1 MVEVLEGVVVDI
13 VESEDTVE
21 DHQVAEVD
29 IVVDH
34 HLQVLE
40 VVATKEAHRLD
51 HLEVE
56 DMVEDQVRVEKVDTK
71 EVVVVAQ
78 NEGIVVVHHLQVLEV
93 VATKEAHRL
102 DHLEVEDTVE
112 DQVRVEKVD
121 TKEVEG
127 VVQGGVIKKMH
138 LHHDQLHEDIATIE
152 IAMDDHQVS
161 NKKEAKASFFV
172 IVRGIY

>member
-29 IVVDH
+29 IVVVH

-56 DMVEDQVRVEKVDTK
+56 DMVGDR
-71 EVVVVAQ
+71 A
-78 NEGIVVVHHLQVLEV
+78 
-93 VATKEAHRL
+93 
-102 DHLEVEDTVE
+102 
-112 DQVRVEKVD
+112 RVEKVD

-127 VVQGGVIKKMH
+127 VVQEGVIKKMH